1 MSKVLYYRE
10 EKADPLSLDTWS
22 GEEEILP
29 FSDRHNLVQAII
41 TEQDINC
48 LIMQIKRINWDYQD
62 FLSSLKKHFPLIRLG
77 IICALDA
84 DVNTDRYAVI
94 DSRKY
99 DEDILEDIQQFI
111 ASSSS
116 DNLRDHNRFSWI
128 LNGRLQDET
137 GDWRDY
143 QIYSIS
149 AGGAFLKC
157 EQNAPVPNR
166 VLPVE
171 IRFRNFKMLTKGEI
185 LPRRASSST
194 LPEGFGIR
202 FVNLDEESKD
212 IIDEIVN
219 DALYKVLIDPASQ
232 PNIPS
237 LDPDQ
242 SLTPDFEII

>member
-10 EKADPLSLDTWS
+10 ESADSLPLAAWN
-22 GEEEILP
+22 GEEEILT
-29 FSDRHNLVQAII
+29 FTDKHNLVKAII
-41 TEQDINC
+41 MEQDINC
-48 LIMQIKRINWDYQD
+48 LIMQIKRINLDYQD
-62 FLSSLKKHFPLIRLG
+62 FCSSLKKHFPLIRLG

-99 DEDILEDIQQFI
+99 DEDILEDMKQFI
-111 ASSSS
+111 VSSSA
-116 DNLRDHNRFSWI
+116 DNMRGHNRFSWI
-128 LNGRLQDET
+128 LNGSLQDET
-137 GDWRDY
+137 GVWRDY

-157 EQNAPVPNR
+157 GSGALEPNQ
-166 VLPVE
+166 VLPIE
-171 IRFRNFKMLTKGEI
+171 IRFRNFKMTADAEI
-185 LPRRASSST
+185 LARRASSST

-202 FVNLDEESKD
+202 FVNLDEDSRD

-219 DALYKVLIDPASQ
+219 DALYKVLIDPDSQ
-232 PNIPS
+232 PNVPS